1 MGTAVFGASEALTV
15 RMMGSARYGLV
26 SSGSAGEAP
35 ALCEGIPLAL
45 DLANLSP
52 DRVRAYPLNEAGDRL
67 DPVFA
72 EGTETGCR
80 LSLGPQYKTLWY
92 ELVIE

>member
-1 MGTAVFGASEALTV
+1 TDAVFKVYEEGKLTAASD
-15 RMMGSARYGLV
+15 YG
-26 SSGSAGEAP
+26 GSAGEAP

-52 DRVRAYPLNEAGDRL
+52 DRVSAYPLNEAGDRL

-80 LSLGPQYKTLWY
+80 VSLGPQYKTLWY
-92 ELVIE
+92 ELVVE